1 MLYLYRNLSNSFQN
15 RLLTLLLN
23 NDKNNDE
30 NKIKDK
36 IEKNKEIDKI
46 DKNEFN
52 QENNDGL
59 KYQPKQ
65 EESSSSKDKKE
76 MDNFLFN
83 FSLNELKKSLS
94 QTISLSTISLS
105 STSSLNNEIAK
116 CLINYT
122 TNIGKHM
129 LVEFNKKALK
139 FYNPDD
145 MLVLKIRVLDEK
157 NISRDP
163 YRHLCVLE
171 FYLPCEGAVLKER
184 QKINEEMAQLIPI
197 SIINV
202 NTENQVD

>member
-1 MLYLYRNLSNSFQN
+1 
-15 RLLTLLLN
+15 
-23 NDKNNDE
+23 
-30 NKIKDK
+30 
-36 IEKNKEIDKI
+36 
-46 DKNEFN
+46 
-52 QENNDGL
+52 
-59 KYQPKQ
+59 
-65 EESSSSKDKKE
+65 
-76 MDNFLFN
+76 
-83 FSLNELKKSLS
+83 
-94 QTISLSTISLS
+94 
-105 STSSLNNEIAK
+105 
-116 CLINYT
+116 
-122 TNIGKHM
+122 M

>member
-59 KYQPKQ
+59 KYQPSINDILDLFGSNQTTITTSLSSSSIFKQEQ

-116 CLINYT
+116 
-122 TNIGKHM
+122 
-129 LVEFNKKALK
+129 F
-139 FYNPDD
+139 
-145 MLVLKIRVLDEK
+145 RVLDEK